1 MVKIFKV
8 ILLNL
13 ELRNQTKNE
22 AIPKSQKSRNK
33 YLTKMKTKKIVAIFV
48 IAFVTIATFAQS
60 TSAQK
65 LDRIIKRDYQIIEGK
80 ISKVTET
87 NVEFTYPN
95 ETVVNTVDI
104 AHVARIEF
112 ASGRV
117 QTFEATPES
126 APAPAPAPAQAVAG
140 VPAGAPAAP
149 AGSQTATIQQNM
161 IAILPVPF
169 IETDNMASSEEMSK
183 FAQNDV
189 YNKILAKQA
198 NIFPLN
204 VQDIRTTNSLLHKAG
219 IDYKNVEDTPIED
232 LIAILGVDHII
243 AAKVSY
249 TMKENQSTSTYGSG
263 QTKYDNNKTKGSG
276 YSTTNTNTLKYYYY
290 HVYLDIYKN
299 NTKIYS
305 QNRKPAFAIQ
315 DSWVDAMAHL
325 LKNTPIYT
333 K

>member
-1 MVKIFKV
+1 MNARKM
-8 ILLNL
+8 LLSL
-13 ELRNQTKNE
+13 
-22 AIPKSQKSRNK
+22 
-33 YLTKMKTKKIVAIFV
+33 F
-48 IAFVTIATFAQS
+48 IAFAAIVTFSQN

-65 LDRIIKRDYQIIEGK
+65 LDRIIKRDYQVIEGK

-87 NVEFTYPN
+87 SVEFSYPN
-95 ETVVNTVDI
+95 ETIVNTVSI
-104 AHVARIEF
+104 ANVARIEF

-117 QTFEATPES
+117 QTFEATTES
-126 APAPAPAPAQAVAG
+126 APVPATAPTT
-140 VPAGAPAAP
+140 AGAPAAS
-149 AGSQTATIQQNM
+149 AGSQAATVQQNV

-189 YNKILAKQA
+189 YNKIIAKSA
-198 NIFPLN
+198 NIFPLT

-232 LIAILGVDHII
+232 LIAVLGVDHIV

-305 QNRKPAFAIQ
+305 QNRKPAFAVQ

>member
-1 MVKIFKV
+1 MNARKM
-8 ILLNL
+8 LLNL
-13 ELRNQTKNE
+13 FIAVT
-22 AIPKSQKSRNK
+22 
-33 YLTKMKTKKIVAIFV
+33 TIV
-48 IAFVTIATFAQS
+48 TFAS
-60 TSAQK
+60 NADAQK
-65 LDRIIKRDYQIIEGK
+65 LDRIIKRDYQVIEGK

-87 NVEFTYPN
+87 IVEFSYPN
-95 ETVVNTVDI
+95 ETIVNTVNI
-104 AHVARIEF
+104 ANVARIEF

-117 QTFEATPES
+117 QTFEATTES
-126 APAPAPAPAQAVAG
+126 APAT
-140 VPAGAPAAP
+140 AGAPAAP
-149 AGSQTATIQQNM
+149 AGSQAATVQQNV

-189 YNKILAKQA
+189 YNKIIAKSA
-198 NIFPLN
+198 NIFPLT

-232 LIAILGVDHII
+232 LIAVLGVDHIV

-305 QNRKPAFAIQ
+305 QNRKPAFAVQ

>member
-1 MVKIFKV
+1 M
-8 ILLNL
+8 N
-13 ELRNQTKNE
+13 
-22 AIPKSQKSRNK
+22 
-33 YLTKMKTKKIVAIFV
+33 TKKIAAIFI
-48 IAFVTIATFAQS
+48 IAFVTIVTFAQN

-80 ISKVTET
+80 ISKVTESA
-87 NVEFTYPN
+87 VEFSYPN
-95 ETVVNTVDI
+95 ETLVNTVNI

-126 APAPAPAPAQAVAG
+126 APAPAPTPATAG
-140 VPAGAPAAP
+140 VPAAT

-189 YNKILAKQA
+189 YNKIIAKSA
-198 NIFPLN
+198 NIFPLT
-204 VQDIRTTNSLLHKAG
+204 VQDIRTTNSLLRKAG
-219 IDYKNVEDTPIED
+219 IDYKNVEDTPIEE
-232 LIAILGVDHII
+232 LIAILGVDHIM

-299 NTKIYS
+299 NTKIYT
-305 QNRKPAFAIQ
+305 QNRKPTFAVQ
-315 DSWVDAMAHL
+315 DSWVDAMAYL

>member
-1 MVKIFKV
+1 MK
-8 ILLNL
+8 
-13 ELRNQTKNE
+13 
-22 AIPKSQKSRNK
+22 
-33 YLTKMKTKKIVAIFV
+33 TKMKFV
-48 IAFVTIATFAQS
+48 IFSVVFMTIAFLAGEAA
-60 TSAQK
+60 AQK
-65 LDRIIKRDYQIIEGK
+65 LDRIIKRDYQIVEGS
-80 ISKVTET
+80 ITKVTET
-87 NVEFTYPN
+87 AVEFTYPN
-95 ETVVNTVDI
+95 ETVVNQVAI
-104 AHVARIEF
+104 VHVARIEF

-126 APAPAPAPAQAVAG
+126 AQAPAQATAG
-140 VPAGAPAAP
+140 VTAAT

-161 IAILPVPF
+161 IAVLPIPF

-189 YNKILAKQA
+189 YNKIIAKSA
-198 NIFPLN
+198 NIFPLT
-204 VQDIRTTNSLLHKAG
+204 VQDIRTTNSLLRKAG

-232 LIAILGVDHII
+232 LIAILGVDHIM

-305 QNRKPAFAIQ
+305 QNRKPAFAVQ

>member
-1 MVKIFKV
+1 M
-8 ILLNL
+8 N
-13 ELRNQTKNE
+13 
-22 AIPKSQKSRNK
+22 
-33 YLTKMKTKKIVAIFV
+33 TKKMLVNFFIVVAAIV
-48 IAFVTIATFAQS
+48 TFAQN

-87 NVEFTYPN
+87 NVEYTYPN
-95 ETVVNTVDI
+95 ETVVNMVDI

-117 QTFEATPES
+117 QTFEAAPES
-126 APAPAPAPAQAVAG
+126 APAPAPAQATAG
-140 VPAGAPAAP
+140 VPAAT

-183 FAQNDV
+183 FAQNDM
-189 YNKILAKQA
+189 YNKIIAKSA
-198 NIFPLN
+198 NIFPLT
-204 VQDIRTTNSLLHKAG
+204 VQDMRTTNSLLRKAG
-219 IDYKNVEDTPIED
+219 IDYKNIEDTPIEE

-299 NTKIYS
+299 NTKIYT
-305 QNRKPAFAIQ
+305 QNRKPTFAVQ
-315 DSWVDAMAHL
+315 DSWIDAMAHL

>member
-1 MVKIFKV
+1 
-8 ILLNL
+8 L
-13 ELRNQTKNE
+13 EFRNQKIE
-22 AIPKSQKSRNK
+22 GASESQKSRK
-33 YLTKMKTKKIVAIFV
+33 QKLAKMNTKKVFLSLFIAVAALV
-48 IAFVTIATFAQS
+48 TFAQN

-95 ETVVNTVDI
+95 ETVVNMI
-104 AHVARIEF
+104 GIGHVARIEF

-126 APAPAPAPAQAVAG
+126 APVQATAE
-140 VPAGAPAAP
+140 VPATTTGA
-149 AGSQTATIQQNM
+149 QTATIQQNM
-161 IAILPVPF
+161 IAILPIPF

-189 YNKILAKQA
+189 YNKIIAKSA
-198 NIFPLN
+198 NISPLT
-204 VQDIRTTNSLLHKAG
+204 VQDIRTTSSLLHKAG

-232 LIAILGVDHII
+232 LIAILGVDHIL

-276 YSTTNTNTLKYYYY
+276 YSSTNTNTLKYYYY

-305 QNRKPAFAIQ
+305 QNRKPALAVQ

>member
-1 MVKIFKV
+1 M
-8 ILLNL
+8 
-13 ELRNQTKNE
+13 NQK
-22 AIPKSQKSRNK
+22 
-33 YLTKMKTKKIVAIFV
+33 LTNMNTKKMLVNFFIVVAAMVLFS
-48 IAFVTIATFAQS
+48 QN

-65 LDRIIKRDYQIIEGK
+65 LDRIIKRDYQIIEGT

-87 NVEFTYPN
+87 VVEFTYPN

-126 APAPAPAPAQAVAG
+126 APAPAQATAG
-140 VPAGAPAAP
+140 VPAAT

-189 YNKILAKQA
+189 YNKMIAKSA
-198 NIFPLN
+198 NIFPLT

-232 LIAILGVDHII
+232 LIAILGVDHIV

-263 QTKYDNNKTKGSG
+263 QTKYDNNKSKSSG
-276 YSTTNTNTLKYYYY
+276 YATTNTNTLKYYYY

-305 QNRKPAFAIQ
+305 QNRKPTFAVQ
-315 DSWVDAMAHL
+315 DSWIDAMATL

>member
-1 MVKIFKV
+1 MK
-8 ILLNL
+8 
-13 ELRNQTKNE
+13 
-22 AIPKSQKSRNK
+22 
-33 YLTKMKTKKIVAIFV
+33 TKMKFVIFSVVFMV
-48 IAFVTIATFAQS
+48 IAFLAGEAA
-60 TSAQK
+60 AQK
-65 LDRIIKRDYQIIEGK
+65 LDRIIKRDYQIVEGT
-80 ISKVTET
+80 ITKVTET
-87 NVEFTYPN
+87 AVEFTYPN
-95 ETVVNTVDI
+95 ETVVNQVAIT
-104 AHVARIEF
+104 HVARIEF

-140 VPAGAPAAP
+140 VPAANTGAQPAAM
-149 AGSQTATIQQNM
+149 QQNM

-189 YNKILAKQA
+189 YNKIIAKSA
-198 NIFPLN
+198 NIFPLT
-204 VQDIRTTNSLLHKAG
+204 VQDIRTTNSLLRKAG

-232 LIAILGVDHII
+232 LIAILGVDHIM

-305 QNRKPAFAIQ
+305 QNRKPAFAVQ

>member
-1 MVKIFKV
+1 MK
-8 ILLNL
+8 
-13 ELRNQTKNE
+13 
-22 AIPKSQKSRNK
+22 
-33 YLTKMKTKKIVAIFV
+33 TKMKFV
-48 IAFVTIATFAQS
+48 IFSVVFMAIAFLAGEAA
-60 TSAQK
+60 AQK
-65 LDRIIKRDYQIIEGK
+65 LDRIIKRDYQIVEGS
-80 ISKVTET
+80 ITKVTET
-87 NVEFTYPN
+87 AVEFTYPN
-95 ETVVNTVDI
+95 ETVVNQVAI
-104 AHVARIEF
+104 VHVARIEF

-126 APAPAPAPAQAVAG
+126 APAPAPAPAQATAG
-140 VPAGAPAAP
+140 VTAAT

-161 IAILPVPF
+161 IAVLPIPF

-189 YNKILAKQA
+189 YNKIIAKSA
-198 NIFPLN
+198 NIFPLT
-204 VQDIRTTNSLLHKAG
+204 VQDIRTTNSLLRKAG

-232 LIAILGVDHII
+232 LIAILGVDHIM

-305 QNRKPAFAIQ
+305 QNRKPAFAVQ

>member
-1 MVKIFKV
+1 MNATKM
-8 ILLNL
+8 LLNL
-13 ELRNQTKNE
+13 
-22 AIPKSQKSRNK
+22 
-33 YLTKMKTKKIVAIFV
+33 F
-48 IAFVTIATFAQS
+48 IAVTTLVTFAS
-60 TSAQK
+60 NADAQK
-65 LDRIIKRDYQIIEGK
+65 LDRIIKRDYQVIEGK

-87 NVEFTYPN
+87 SVEFSYPN
-95 ETVVNTVDI
+95 ETIVNTVNI
-104 AHVARIEF
+104 ANVARIEF

-117 QTFEATPES
+117 QTFEATTES
-126 APAPAPAPAQAVAG
+126 APAA
-140 VPAGAPAAP
+140 AGAPAAP
-149 AGSQTATIQQNM
+149 AGSQTANIQQNV
-161 IAILPVPF
+161 IAILPIPF

-189 YNKILAKQA
+189 YNKIIAKSA
-198 NIFPLN
+198 NIFPLT
-204 VQDIRTTNSLLHKAG
+204 VQDIRTTNSLLRKAG

-232 LIAILGVDHII
+232 LIAVLGVDHIM

-305 QNRKPAFAIQ
+305 QNRKPAFAVQ
-315 DSWVDAMAHL
+315 DSWVDAMAYL

>member
-1 MVKIFKV
+1 MNARKM
-8 ILLNL
+8 LLNL
-13 ELRNQTKNE
+13 FIAVT
-22 AIPKSQKSRNK
+22 
-33 YLTKMKTKKIVAIFV
+33 TIV
-48 IAFVTIATFAQS
+48 TFATNAQ
-60 TSAQK
+60 AQK
-65 LDRIIKRDYQIIEGK
+65 LDRIIKRDYQVIEGK

-87 NVEFTYPN
+87 SVEFSYPN
-95 ETVVNTVDI
+95 ETIVNTVSI
-104 AHVARIEF
+104 ANVARIEF

-117 QTFEATPES
+117 QTFEATTES
-126 APAPAPAPAQAVAG
+126 APAPATAPAT
-140 VPAGAPAAP
+140 AGAPAAS
-149 AGSQTATIQQNM
+149 AGSQAATVQQNV

-189 YNKILAKQA
+189 YNKIIAKSA
-198 NIFPLN
+198 NIFPLT

-232 LIAILGVDHII
+232 LIAVLGVDHIV

-305 QNRKPAFAIQ
+305 QNRKPAFAVQ

>member
-1 MVKIFKV
+1 MNTKKM
-8 ILLNL
+8 LLNFFIVVA
-13 ELRNQTKNE
+13 
-22 AIPKSQKSRNK
+22 AI
-33 YLTKMKTKKIVAIFV
+33 V
-48 IAFVTIATFAQS
+48 TFAQN

-80 ISKVTET
+80 ILKVTESA
-87 NVEFTYPN
+87 VEFSYPN
-95 ETVVNTVDI
+95 ETLVNTVNI

-126 APAPAPAPAQAVAG
+126 APAPAPAPAQATAG
-140 VPAGAPAAP
+140 VPAAT

-189 YNKILAKQA
+189 YNKIIAKSA
-198 NIFPLN
+198 NIFPLT
-204 VQDIRTTNSLLHKAG
+204 VQDIRTTNSLLRKAG

-232 LIAILGVDHII
+232 LIAILGVDHIM

-276 YSTTNTNTLKYYYY
+276 YSSTNTNTLKYYYY

-299 NTKIYS
+299 NTKIYT
-305 QNRKPAFAIQ
+305 QNRKPALAVQ

>member
-1 MVKIFKV
+1 M
-8 ILLNL
+8 N
-13 ELRNQTKNE
+13 
-22 AIPKSQKSRNK
+22 
-33 YLTKMKTKKIVAIFV
+33 TKKIAAIFI
-48 IAFVTIATFAQS
+48 IAFVTIVTFAQN

-80 ISKVTET
+80 ISKVTESA
-87 NVEFTYPN
+87 VEFSYPN
-95 ETVVNTVDI
+95 ETLVNTVNI

-126 APAPAPAPAQAVAG
+126 APAPAPATAG
-140 VPAGAPAAP
+140 VPAAT

-189 YNKILAKQA
+189 YNKIIAKSA
-198 NIFPLN
+198 NIFPLT
-204 VQDIRTTNSLLHKAG
+204 VQDMRTTNSLLRKAG
-219 IDYKNVEDTPIED
+219 IDYKNIEDTPIEE

-305 QNRKPAFAIQ
+305 QNRKPTFAVQ

>member
-1 MVKIFKV
+1 MK
-8 ILLNL
+8 
-13 ELRNQTKNE
+13 
-22 AIPKSQKSRNK
+22 
-33 YLTKMKTKKIVAIFV
+33 TKMKFV
-48 IAFVTIATFAQS
+48 IFSVVFMAIAFLAGEAA
-60 TSAQK
+60 AQK
-65 LDRIIKRDYQIIEGK
+65 LDRIIKRDYQIVEGS
-80 ISKVTET
+80 ITKVTET
-87 NVEFTYPN
+87 AVEFTYPN
-95 ETVVNTVDI
+95 ETVVNQVAI
-104 AHVARIEF
+104 VHVARIEF

-126 APAPAPAPAQAVAG
+126 APAPAPAPAQATAG
-140 VPAGAPAAP
+140 VTAAT

-189 YNKILAKQA
+189 YNKIIAKSA
-198 NIFPLN
+198 NIFPLT
-204 VQDIRTTNSLLHKAG
+204 VQDIRTTNSLLRKAG

-232 LIAILGVDHII
+232 LIAILGVDHIM

-305 QNRKPAFAIQ
+305 QNRKPAFAVQ

>member
-1 MVKIFKV
+1 MNARKM
-8 ILLNL
+8 LLNL
-13 ELRNQTKNE
+13 FIAVT
-22 AIPKSQKSRNK
+22 
-33 YLTKMKTKKIVAIFV
+33 TIV
-48 IAFVTIATFAQS
+48 TFASNAQ
-60 TSAQK
+60 AQK
-65 LDRIIKRDYQIIEGK
+65 LDRIIKRDYQVIEGK

-87 NVEFTYPN
+87 SVEFSYPN
-95 ETVVNTVDI
+95 ETIVNTVNI
-104 AHVARIEF
+104 ANVARIEF

-117 QTFEATPES
+117 QTFEATTES
-126 APAPAPAPAQAVAG
+126 APSPATAPAT
-140 VPAGAPAAP
+140 
-149 AGSQTATIQQNM
+149 AGSQAATVQQNV

-189 YNKILAKQA
+189 YNKIIAKSA
-198 NIFPLN
+198 NIFPLT

-232 LIAILGVDHII
+232 LIAVLGVDHIV

-249 TMKENQSTSTYGSG
+249 TMKENQSTSTFGSG

-305 QNRKPAFAIQ
+305 QNRKPAFAVQ

>member
-1 MVKIFKV
+1 MNARKM
-8 ILLNL
+8 LLNL
-13 ELRNQTKNE
+13 FIAVT
-22 AIPKSQKSRNK
+22 
-33 YLTKMKTKKIVAIFV
+33 TIV
-48 IAFVTIATFAQS
+48 TFATNAQ
-60 TSAQK
+60 AQK
-65 LDRIIKRDYQIIEGK
+65 LDRIIKRDYQVIEGN

-87 NVEFTYPN
+87 SVEFSYPN
-95 ETVVNTVDI
+95 ETIVNTVSI
-104 AHVARIEF
+104 ANVARIEF

-117 QTFEATPES
+117 QTFEATTES
-126 APAPAPAPAQAVAG
+126 APAPATAPAT
-140 VPAGAPAAP
+140 AGAPAAS
-149 AGSQTATIQQNM
+149 AGSQAATVQQNV

-189 YNKILAKQA
+189 YNKIIAKSA
-198 NIFPLN
+198 NIFPLT

-232 LIAILGVDHII
+232 LIAVLGVDHIV

-305 QNRKPAFAIQ
+305 QNRKPAFAVQ

>member
-1 MVKIFKV
+1 MNARKM
-8 ILLNL
+8 LLNL
-13 ELRNQTKNE
+13 FIAVT
-22 AIPKSQKSRNK
+22 
-33 YLTKMKTKKIVAIFV
+33 TIV
-48 IAFVTIATFAQS
+48 TFASNAQ
-60 TSAQK
+60 AQK
-65 LDRIIKRDYQIIEGK
+65 LDRIIKRDYQVIEGK

-87 NVEFTYPN
+87 SVEFSYPN
-95 ETVVNTVDI
+95 ETIVNTVNI
-104 AHVARIEF
+104 ANVARIEF

-117 QTFEATPES
+117 QTFEATTES
-126 APAPAPAPAQAVAG
+126 APAPATAPAT
-140 VPAGAPAAP
+140 AGAPAAT
-149 AGSQTATIQQNM
+149 AGSQAATVQQNV

-189 YNKILAKQA
+189 YNKIIAKSA
-198 NIFPLN
+198 NIFPLT

-232 LIAILGVDHII
+232 LIAVLGVDHIV

-305 QNRKPAFAIQ
+305 QNRKPAFAVQ

>member
-1 MVKIFKV
+1 M
-8 ILLNL
+8 N
-13 ELRNQTKNE
+13 
-22 AIPKSQKSRNK
+22 
-33 YLTKMKTKKIVAIFV
+33 TKKIATLFI
-48 IAFVTIATFAQS
+48 IAFVTVLTFAQN

-65 LDRIIKRDYQIIEGK
+65 LDRIIKKDYQIIEGK

-87 NVEFTYPN
+87 TVEFSYPN
-95 ETVVNTVDI
+95 ETIVNAVDI

-117 QTFEATPES
+117 QTFDATPE
-126 APAPAPAPAQAVAG
+126 AAPAPAPAQATAG
-140 VPAGAPAAP
+140 VPAVT
-149 AGSQTATIQQNM
+149 AGSQTATIQQNV

-169 IETDNMASSEEMSK
+169 IETDNMASSEEMAK

-189 YNKILAKQA
+189 YNKIIAKSA
-198 NIFPLN
+198 NIFPLT
-204 VQDIRTTNSLLHKAG
+204 VQDMRTTNSLLRKAG
-219 IDYKNVEDTPIED
+219 IDYKNVEDTPIEE

-305 QNRKPAFAIQ
+305 QNRKPAFAVQ

>member
-1 MVKIFKV
+1 M
-8 ILLNL
+8 N
-13 ELRNQTKNE
+13 
-22 AIPKSQKSRNK
+22 
-33 YLTKMKTKKIVAIFV
+33 TKKMLVNFFIVVAAIV
-48 IAFVTIATFAQS
+48 TFAQN

-87 NVEFTYPN
+87 NVEYTYPN
-95 ETVVNTVDI
+95 ETVVNMVDI

-117 QTFEATPES
+117 QTFEATLES
-126 APAPAPAPAQAVAG
+126 APAPAPAQATAG
-140 VPAGAPAAP
+140 VPAAT

-189 YNKILAKQA
+189 YNKIIAKSA
-198 NIFPLN
+198 NIFPLT
-204 VQDIRTTNSLLHKAG
+204 VQDIRTTNSLLRKAG
-219 IDYKNVEDTPIED
+219 IDYKNVEDTPIEE
-232 LIAILGVDHII
+232 LIAILGVDHIM

-299 NTKIYS
+299 NTKIYT
-305 QNRKPAFAIQ
+305 QNRKPTFAVQ
-315 DSWVDAMAHL
+315 DSWVDAMAYL

>member
-1 MVKIFKV
+1 MK
-8 ILLNL
+8 
-13 ELRNQTKNE
+13 
-22 AIPKSQKSRNK
+22 
-33 YLTKMKTKKIVAIFV
+33 TKMKFV
-48 IAFVTIATFAQS
+48 IFSVVFMAIAFLAGEAA
-60 TSAQK
+60 AQK
-65 LDRIIKRDYQIIEGK
+65 LDRIIKRDYQIVEGS
-80 ISKVTET
+80 ITKVTET
-87 NVEFTYPN
+87 AVEFTYPN
-95 ETVVNTVDI
+95 ETVVNQVAI
-104 AHVARIEF
+104 VHVARIEF

-126 APAPAPAPAQAVAG
+126 VPAPAPAPAPVQAAAG
-140 VPAGAPAAP
+140 VPAANTGAQPAAM
-149 AGSQTATIQQNM
+149 QQNM
-161 IAILPVPF
+161 IAVLPIPF

-189 YNKILAKQA
+189 YNKIIAKSA
-198 NIFPLN
+198 NIFPLT
-204 VQDIRTTNSLLHKAG
+204 VQDIRTTNSLLRKAG

-232 LIAILGVDHII
+232 LIAILGVDHIM

-305 QNRKPAFAIQ
+305 QNRKPAFAVQ